1 MIEGLP
7 AFHPKPREEAAKMIS
22 SDGLRPLFKNKPKS
36 YPENVKE

>member
-22 SDGLRPLFKNKPKS
+22 SEGLRPLFQNKPKS
-36 YPENVKE
+36 YPEDVKE